1 MPRFIVL
8 EQLRLYPIEIL
19 DLPYRVK
26 SRLKSH
32 GIETLDDLSRCDEEQ
47 LLAIYHFGY
56 KSLSQVKKNLQML
69 NECASIHGKPSA
81 EFIECLKLNVGE
93 NKDLIDNII
102 ESVACYD
109 NKQSLGFLI
118 TKIPPRPAYV
128 LIERFGMK
136 HEKKRTLQDIADILD
151 ITRER
156 VRQLQE
162 RGMYWVAQ
170 HANEQKVLLSWRRI
184 LVSAANTPPISEPH
198 FLERVDESNVCG
210 NTRPVGFVI
219 LATHLIF
226 GTPIPAL
233 IKTSRRKKLYRFW
246 RRYKSRQY

>member
-1 MPRFIVL
+1 LPRFIVL

-19 DLPYRVK
+19 DLSHRVK

-32 GIETLDDLSRCDEEQ
+32 GIETLDDLSKCDEER
-47 LLAIYHFGY
+47 LLAIYHFGF
-56 KSLSQVKKNLQML
+56 KSLNQVKKKLQML
-69 NECASIHGKPSA
+69 NECASINGKPSPD
-81 EFIECLKLNVGE
+81 FIECLKLNMG
-93 NKDLIDNII
+93 NKDLIRSII
-102 ESVACYD
+102 ESVACYE
-109 NKQSLGFLI
+109 NQNSLGFLI
-118 TKIPPRPAYV
+118 TKIPPRSAYV

-162 RGMYWVAQ
+162 RGMYWVTQ
-170 HANEQKVLLSWRRI
+170 YANEQKVVLSWRQI
-184 LVSAANTPPISEPH
+184 LVSAANAPPISESH
-198 FLERVDESNVCG
+198 FLERVSESHICG
-210 NTRPVGFVI
+210 KARPVGFVI

-233 IKTSRRKKLYRFW
+233 IKTAKRKKLFRFW
-246 RRYKSRQY
+246 KRSKSRQY